1 VYLPA
6 QNVPVNLMDDK
17 KWEFNQAGPG
27 KPQSGTGWNT
37 AKFFN
42 AEPPKSK
49 PLAACWPGTPLRK
62 RLPGAWSMSRPGTAA
77 R

>member
-49 PLAACWPGTPLRK
+49 PLAACWPGTRLRK